1 MLKNNNKKGVKMTV
15 CIGLLSENKK
25 QAVAIADRMI
35 TDNYLSIGFEHGDAK
50 IIRIS
55 KNAVAMCAG
64 YTAIISEILDPIIE
78 ENLEKALPIKTLASK
93 VAESYSEVRKQKI
106 NELYFKPRGLDIDKA
121 YNSNI
126 NSQLLKTL
134 DDIVDDFEFPSFEE
148 PAGLEILIVGVDQD
162 KKAHL
167 YVVDDPGTFSC
178 RDSIGWMCIGSG
190 SPQAESS
197 LILNKFNS
205 SKNIKQALYFGYEA
219 KKWAEKSPEVGRIET
234 DIVKI
239 NQEVLFLDKENIN
252 ELKRIY
258 EDKEKKLKP
267 IIDRFYSEINKL
279 KL

>member
-50 IIRIS
+50 IIQIS

-148 PAGLEILIVGVDQD
+148 PAGLEILIVG
-162 KKAHL
+162 
-167 YVVDDPGTFSC
+167 
-178 RDSIGWMCIGSG
+178 
-190 SPQAESS
+190 
-197 LILNKFNS
+197 
-205 SKNIKQALYFGYEA
+205 
-219 KKWAEKSPEVGRIET
+219 
-234 DIVKI
+234 
-239 NQEVLFLDKENIN
+239 
-252 ELKRIY
+252 
-258 EDKEKKLKP
+258 
-267 IIDRFYSEINKL
+267 
-279 KL
+279 